1 MVSLLP
7 VKMLRRKHE
16 EQIKILR
23 TTYNHILT
31 YLLAVEVVGVGH
43 EEDPAEEK
51 DD

>member
-1 MVSLLP
+1 
-7 VKMLRRKHE
+7 MLRRKHE
-16 EQIKILR
+16 EQMNILR
-23 TTYNHILT
+23 TSTYNLLT